1 MAAFR
6 ALFIDWFPVRSEV
19 TLGIFRAAIEKI
31 AAAGFL
37 FHQLAFLAL
46 RAFHADEVLLDVLA
60 FRIPAARSEFA
71 EASVAQHHITSTL
84 GALHV
89 EGDIGHFLGLIQ
101 PSRG

>member
-1 MAAFR
+1 MATLR
-6 ALFIDWFPVRSEV
+6 ALFIDRLPVRSKV
-19 TLGIFRAAIEKI
+19 TLGVFGAAIEKI

-71 EASVAQHHITSTL
+71 EASGAQHHISNSLRSTGNL
-84 GALHV
+84 DGTT
-89 EGDIGHFLGLIQ
+89 
-101 PSRG
+101 PSRTSSA